1 MAYQVGIYRDSGR
14 AADNL
19 WGLYAFLLDR
29 FSNWHIHILMN
40 VTCFVKTNLRNW
52 YQMDH
57 IQYRW
62 PVVSRLLSYGKP
74 VLVPEDALKVPHLY
88 WVIETNFSIN

>member
-1 MAYQVGIYRDSGR
+1 
-14 AADNL
+14 
-19 WGLYAFLLDR
+19 
-29 FSNWHIHILMN
+29 MN

-52 YQMDH
+52 YQMDR

-62 PVVSRLLSYGKP
+62 PVVSRLLNYGKP
-74 VLVPEDALKVPHLY
+74 ILAPEDVLKVPHLY